1 MCDRIRNMQMTQRN
15 KIILSAVAVII
26 LVGVYMFF
34 DRRSG
39 AGDVVNNE
47 PVATTTT
54 SSTTAPAI
62 GTTNVTGQYTIEQVP
77 IEEGAGVPQPI
88 PNLNRPISVS
98 SNAMV
103 TPQATASATPVIKS
117 LQASLKKNPA
127 DFNNWIAL
135 GISQKEAGDYQGAV
149 LSWTYASKLAPNDYI
164 SLGNLGNL
172 YAYFIKDNAMAEN
185 FYKQAIVKGPLNVN
199 LYTQLAEVYVNIFK
213 DNAKAKAI
221 IEQGLVKIPNDPNL
235 LQIKASLN

>member
-1 MCDRIRNMQMTQRN
+1 MQMTQRN
-15 KIILSAVAVII
+15 KIILSAIAVIV
-26 LVGVYMFF
+26 LVGVYILF

-39 AGDVVNNE
+39 GIEDGNNE
-47 PVATTTT
+47 PIATTTIDNT
-54 SSTTAPAI
+54 ASSTT
-62 GTTNVTGQYTIEQVP
+62 GNTKVTGGYTIEQVP
-77 IEEGAGVPQPI
+77 IEEGQGVPQPI
-88 PNLNRPISVS
+88 PNLDRPITIS

-127 DFNNWIAL
+127 DFNNWIGL
-135 GISQKEAGDYQGAV
+135 GIAQKEAGDYQGAV
-149 LSWTYASKLAPNDYI
+149 ISWTYASKLAPSDYI

-185 FYKQAIVKGPLNVN
+185 FYKQAIAKGPLQAN

-213 DNAKAKAI
+213 DTAKAKAI
-221 IEQGLVKIPNDPNL
+221 VEQGLIKLPNDANL
-235 LQIKASLN
+235 LQLKASLN